1 MDGGE
6 VVRTNC
12 VQLPGCKTLSS
23 EVESAVSVSVEQAA
37 QDEAQVNRA
46 LEASIHI
53 GLAFLLVAACL
64 MILLPFIPLIAWG
77 IIIAVAVYPSFRKLQ
92 GLLGGREGLAALLLT
107 LVFLAVLIIPAVL
120 LAQSMIGGGQTL
132 AAHLQDGTL
141 TIPPPPDSVATWPII
156 GPPLKNIW
164 DMASTNLTEVVKRFA
179 PQITAVA
186 PKLLSAI
193 TGIGGTVLQF
203 ILSILVS
210 GLLLANAQAGY
221 EVTRSLANRLFGEK
235 GPEFQELVG
244 STIRSVTTGI
254 LGVALIQSV
263 FASVGFLVVGL
274 PAAGVWAVI
283 FLIAAVLQVGVLV
296 LIPAVIYVFAVAT
309 TTKAVIFLIWCILVA
324 LMDNVLKPILLGRG
338 VAVPIAVVFLGAI
351 GGFVA
356 MGIIGL
362 FVGAIVLSVGYKLFL
377 AWLNGTANKPS
388 VA

>member
-1 MDGGE
+1 M
-6 VVRTNC
+6 
-12 VQLPGCKTLSS
+12 
-23 EVESAVSVSVEQAA
+23 SVEQMAY
-37 QDEAQVNRA
+37 DEAQVNRA

-53 GLAFLLVAACL
+53 GLAFLLVTACL

-92 GLLGGREGLAALLLT
+92 GFLGGRGGLAALLFT
-107 LVFLAVLIIPAVL
+107 LAFLAVLMIPAFL
-120 LAQSMIGGGQTL
+120 LAQSLIDGVQTL
-132 AAHLQDGTL
+132 TAHLKDGTL

-156 GPPLKNIW
+156 GAPLKNIW
-164 DMASTNLTEVVKRFA
+164 NMASTNLTDAVARFA
-179 PQITAVA
+179 PQITAA
-186 PKLLSAI
+186 IPKLLSASA
-193 TGIGGTVLQF
+193 GIGGTVLQF
-203 ILSILVS
+203 ILSIVVS

-221 EVTRSLANRLFGEK
+221 EMTRSLANRLFGDK
-235 GPEFQELVG
+235 GTEFQELVG

-274 PAAGVWAVI
+274 PAAGVWAVV
-283 FLIAAVLQVGVLV
+283 FLVAAVLQVGVIV

-309 TTKAVIFLIWCILVA
+309 TTKAVIFLIWCIIVA

-377 AWLNGTANKPS
+377 AWLNGTADKPS